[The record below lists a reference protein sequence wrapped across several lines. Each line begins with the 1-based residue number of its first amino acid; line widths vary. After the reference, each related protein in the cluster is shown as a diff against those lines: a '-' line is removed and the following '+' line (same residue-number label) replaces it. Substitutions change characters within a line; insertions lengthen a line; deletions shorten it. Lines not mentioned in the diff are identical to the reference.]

1 MSSTFA
7 DARSLIKQ
15 FPNTCVDNFYKSP
28 DRIREF
34 ALSLN
39 FSRNSSRYPGR
50 RTEDLSKAD
59 IDFFDKFRAKLL
71 ALHYESLQGVECSIE
86 TSFQLV
92 PPYSPEENSPKNRG
106 WIHRDGGNGCLLSG
120 IIYLTPNINKN
131 CGTSLFQIKKGM
143 KLEQEYEASVRECY
157 YGSGI
162 DDNYDNAIE
171 LNHDKFDE
179 TVTFYNIYNRLV
191 SFDAGSW
198 HAANS
203 FYASDKARLTQ
214 VFFVFGVKLASTP
227 LIRSAL
233 QNDL

>member
-1 MSSTFA
+1 
-7 DARSLIKQ
+7 
-15 FPNTCVDNFYKSP
+15 
-28 DRIREF
+28 
-34 ALSLN
+34 
-39 FSRNSSRYPGR
+39 
-50 RTEDLSKAD
+50 
-59 IDFFDKFRAKLL
+59 
-71 ALHYESLQGVECSIE
+71 
-86 TSFQLV
+86 
-92 PPYSPEENSPKNRG
+92 
-106 WIHRDGGNGCLLSG
+106 
-120 IIYLTPNINKN
+120 
-131 CGTSLFQIKKGM
+131 M

-157 YGSGI
+157 YGSSI

-203 FYASDKARLTQ
+203 FYASDKPRLTQ

-227 LIRSAL
+227 LIRSAI